1 MFVSPCDCRRPI
13 PSAALR
19 DAKAENRE
27 LRCIKCDTAFS
38 PSTLE
43 EVPDELFDGKTYDP
57 ALDGDRLR
65 RQLGRT
71 WEALRDGEW
80 RSLFELSV
88 KTADP
93 EASISARIRDL
104 RKEKFG
110 SYTVLRRRRDGR
122 GGLWEYRLVMS

>member
-1 MFVSPCDCRRPI
+1 MLVSPCECKRPI
-13 PSAALR
+13 PEAAAR
-19 DAKAENRE
+19 DAEVSGKL
-27 LRCIKCDTAFS
+27 LRCAKCDLRFA
-38 PSTLE
+38 PGDAA

-71 WEALRDGEW
+71 WEAMRDGEW
-80 RSLFELSV
+80 YTLFELSI

-93 EASISARIRDL
+93 EASISARLRDL

-110 SYTVLRRRRDGR
+110 GYRVLRRRRDGE
-122 GGLWEYRLVMS
+122 GGLWEYRMVL